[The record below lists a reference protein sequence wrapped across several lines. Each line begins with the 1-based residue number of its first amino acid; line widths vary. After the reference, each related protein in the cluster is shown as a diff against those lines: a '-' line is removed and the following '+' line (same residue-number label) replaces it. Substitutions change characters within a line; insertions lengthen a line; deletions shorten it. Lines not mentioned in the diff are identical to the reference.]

1 MEEDRQNVA
10 GRTGTG
16 RETKPGGGSEEGGR
30 AKERSLKERRGKVE
44 EERGEQRHHRTC
56 GEEKKMSGRVAKGE
70 KSEKK

>member
-1 MEEDRQNVA
+1 MA

-44 EERGEQRHHRTC
+44 GKKRKGESRGITGPVAR
-56 GEEKKMSGRVAKGE
+56 GKKMSGRVAKGE